1 MDFALNQAQQMLQ
14 ASARRFFADH
24 HPLTRARQALPWSDA
39 AQQRL
44 WADMADMGFLALLLP
59 EDQGGLAL
67 GLTEASL
74 LAEEAGRQL
83 LNLPWAAS
91 AVWLALAC
99 RAAPASAPAP
109 LRDAVQAMLAGR
121 RALHVVDAGDGWWD
135 HAGQCS
141 DIVVIRESPAPG
153 EPLQLALIDG
163 AAVSAA
169 PALDPTLRQAPAL
182 APAGPWHDW
191 ALDAATRAQARTGYR
206 LMRAAELVGV
216 AQAALDLAAGYARE
230 RVQFGRPIGSNQAI
244 KHQLANAW
252 MGVDNARLA
261 VLYATAAL
269 NERLP
274 DARLACAAAEAS
286 AIEGALQATR
296 SALQVHGG
304 MGFTWESDV
313 HLYLKRAQHL
323 ATRLGGASRALQQ
336 LEAQVWDA
344 AANAPSATP
353 V

>member
-1 MDFALNQAQQMLQ
+1 MDFALNEAQQMLQ
-14 ASARRFFADH
+14 TSARRFFAEN
-24 HPLTRARQALPWSDA
+24 HPLTRARLALPWSDG

-44 WADMADMGFLALLLP
+44 WADMAEMGFLGLLLP

-83 LNLPWAAS
+83 LNLPWASS

-99 RAAPASAPAP
+99 RASPANAPAP
-109 LRDAVQAMLAGR
+109 LRDTVQAMLEGR
-121 RALHVVDAGDGWWD
+121 RALHVVDAGDSWWD
-135 HAGQCS
+135 YAGQCS
-141 DIVVIRESPAPG
+141 DIVVIREGSAAG
-153 EPLQLALIDG
+153 ESLQLALIDG
-163 AAVSAA
+163 AAVSAS
-169 PALDPTLRQAPAL
+169 PALDPTLRQGPAL
-182 APAGPWHDW
+182 PPAGPWHSW
-191 ALDAATRAQARTGYR
+191 ALDAAACATVRTACR

-230 RVQFGRPIGSNQAI
+230 RVQFGKPIGSTQAI

-269 NERLP
+269 TERLP
-274 DARLACAAAEAS
+274 DARFACAAAEVS
-286 AIEGALQATR
+286 AVESALQATR
-296 SALQVHGG
+296 NALQVHGG

-323 ATRLGGASRALQQ
+323 ATRLGGASRVLQA

-344 AANAPSATP
+344 DGAAARS
-353 V
+353 